1 MKTLRPLMAIA
12 RLLVLLTLLIQGR
25 AVAEDSATRRG
36 IQSTMHAF
44 FEAVTRVF
52 PWSLN
57 EQQFQDP
64 THRQEILDAL
74 RVLAQHAEQ
83 LETHGQQGPQS
94 FDFLRR
100 SLAQS
105 ARDAGQRYEQGQY
118 QQARFQDLE
127 TILFRFTN
135 RVETRFVVFF
145 TRRSFRSSS
154 SIEPCR
160 ISRGSMR
167 K

>member
-36 IQSTMHAF
+36 IQSTMHTF
-44 FEAVTRVF
+44 FEALTRVF

-64 THRQEILDAL
+64 AHRQKILDAL

-83 LETHGQQGPQS
+83 LETHGQQGLQS

-105 ARDAGQRYEQGQY
+105 ARLISLLKN
-118 QQARFQDLE
+118 AR
-127 TILFRFTN
+127 R
-135 RVETRFVVFF
+135 
-145 TRRSFRSSS
+145 
-154 SIEPCR
+154 
-160 ISRGSMR
+160 
-167 K
+167 